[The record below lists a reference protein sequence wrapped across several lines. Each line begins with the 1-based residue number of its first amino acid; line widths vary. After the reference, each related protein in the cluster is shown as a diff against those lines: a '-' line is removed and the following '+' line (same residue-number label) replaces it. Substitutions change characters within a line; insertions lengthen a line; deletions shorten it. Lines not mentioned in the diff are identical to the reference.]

1 MADKSESTGDDGTAK
16 AAAVG
21 VAMHE
26 ASRDPGVAADVREF
40 LREQT
45 IVLRLQAEDLRRED
59 KLRHWSLRVHH
70 ISDVLKLSFELAL
83 ASIFT
88 VVMLVAAL
96 TVWSATQEDGVVIE
110 AFSVP
115 PDMAA
120 QGLTGQG
127 VAAKLQDKLSA
138 MQAATD
144 SARPAASY
152 SNNWGGDIRV
162 EIPNTGISI
171 GEFYRYLVSRL
182 GHQTHITGEVYHIG
196 NTIAVTARS
205 GSDAGATVTG
215 TEADF
220 DALMQQAADQIYART
235 QPYRH
240 AIYLDERQ
248 AEHGG
253 REAARAIFE
262 ELVASGSREDRI
274 WGHVGLANLVDSDDP
289 RLASAEERK
298 AAALDS
304 SFALPYQDIAGD
316 DHILG
321 HDESAIADMS
331 KAVQLLESGHGGMS
345 DRAATISRRADRAII
360 DISLGDFGAT
370 MRDSEDAV
378 SLPDFYG
385 VAEGAREL
393 SIMTLAL
400 LHRTTEMREAWN
412 DLPASKDVFTNMNR
426 EAAKLQA
433 DYWSGDWT
441 AVTAEWPGAEAAT
454 RQLTSIPGY
463 TKRYADLVLTSEFSP
478 FTAGAL
484 AETGDFRGA
493 HALIDKTSLDC
504 YPCLRTRG
512 SIDAAQGN
520 WSGAAWWFAD
530 ATRQGPSIP
539 FAYADWGGML
549 MRRGDFDAAIAKFTL
564 ANQKSPHFADPLEMW
579 GEALMLKNRSDLALA
594 KFEEANKYAP
604 EWGWLHLKW
613 GEALLWNG
621 DKAGAQKQFAI
632 ASTLDLAPSEK
643 SELAHMRASHG

>member
-1 MADKSESTGDDGTAK
+1 MADKSESTADDGTAK

-45 IVLRLQAEDLRRED
+45 IVLRLQADDLRRED
-59 KLRHWSLRVHH
+59 KLRHWSLRVRH
-70 ISDVLKLSFELAL
+70 ISEVLKLSFELAL
-83 ASIFT
+83 ASLFT
-88 VVMLVAAL
+88 VVMLVIAL

-115 PDMAA
+115 PELAA
-120 QGLTGQG
+120 EGLTGQG

-144 SARPAASY
+144 SSRPAASY

-162 EIPNTGISI
+162 EIPDTGVSI

-205 GSDAGATVTG
+205 GGDAGTTVTG

-220 DALMQQAADQIYART
+220 DSLMQQAAEQVYART

-240 AIYLDERQ
+240 AIYLGEMLTGHGARER
-248 AEHGG
+248 
-253 REAARAIFE
+253 ARAIFE

-274 WGHVGLANLVDSDDP
+274 WGHVGLSYLVDSDDP
-289 RLASAEERK
+289 RLASAEQRK
-298 AAALDS
+298 AAALDA

-321 HDESAIADMS
+321 HDESTIADMR
-331 KAVQLLESGHGGMS
+331 KAVQLLENGHGGMS
-345 DRAATISRRADRAII
+345 DRAATISLPADRAILE
-360 DISLGDFGAT
+360 ISLGDPGAAL
-370 MRDSEDAV
+370 RDSEDAA

-400 LHRTTEMREAWN
+400 LHRTTEMRAAWN
-412 DLPASKDVFTNMNR
+412 DLPASKDVSTNMNR
-426 EAAKLQA
+426 ANAKLQA
-433 DYWSGDWT
+433 DYWSGDWS

-454 RQLTSIPGY
+454 RQITSIPGY
-463 TKRYADLVLTSEFSP
+463 TNRYADLLLASEFLP
-478 FTAGAL
+478 FAACAL
-484 AETGDFRGA
+484 AETGDVRGA
-493 HALIDKTSLDC
+493 HALIDKTPSDC
-504 YPCLRTRG
+504 YTCLRMRG
-512 SIDAAQGN
+512 SIDAAEMN
-520 WSGAAWWFAD
+520 WNGAAWWFAD
-530 ATRQGPSIP
+530 AARQGPSIP
-539 FAYADWGGML
+539 FAYADWGAML
-549 MRRGDFDAAIAKFTL
+549 LHRGDYDGAIAKFTL
-564 ANQKSPHFADPLEMW
+564 ANQKGPHFADPLEMW
-579 GEALMLKNRSDLALA
+579 GEALIRKNRSDLALA
-594 KFEEANKYAP
+594 KFTEADKYVP
-604 EWGWLHLKW
+604 NWGRLHLKW
-613 GEALLWNG
+613 GEALLWMG
-621 DKAGAQKQFAI
+621 KPTEARKQFAI
-632 ASTLDLAPSEK
+632 AATLDLIPSEK
-643 SELAHMRASHG
+643 VELTRMTSHV

>member
-1 MADKSESTGDDGTAK
+1 MADKSESTSDDGAAK

-26 ASRDPGVAADVREF
+26 ASYDPGVAADVREF

-88 VVMLVAAL
+88 VMMLGVAL
-96 TVWSATQEDGVVIE
+96 TVWSAAQEDGVVIE

-144 SARPAASY
+144 SSRPATSY
-152 SNNWGGDIRV
+152 SNNWDGDIRV
-162 EIPNTGISI
+162 EIPDTGVSI
-171 GEFYRYLVSRL
+171 GEFYRYLVSHL

-215 TEADF
+215 AEADF
-220 DALMQQAADQIYART
+220 DSLTQQAAEQIYVRT

-240 AIYLDERQ
+240 AIYLVETQ
-248 AEHGG
+248 SGHGG
-253 REAARAIFE
+253 REAGRAIFE
-262 ELVASGSREDRI
+262 ELVANGSREDRI
-274 WGHVGLANLVDSDDP
+274 WGHVGLAYLVDSDDP
-289 RLASAEERK
+289 RLASTEQRK
-298 AAALDS
+298 AAALDP
-304 SFALPYQDIAGD
+304 SFALPYQDIASD

-321 HDESAIADMS
+321 HDEAAIADMRRGGH
-331 KAVQLLESGHGGMS
+331 LLESGHGGMS
-345 DRAATISRRADRAII
+345 DRAATISLMADRGIL
-360 DISLGDFGAT
+360 DISLGDLDAT
-370 MRDSEDAV
+370 LRDSEDAV

-393 SIMTLAL
+393 TVVSLAL
-400 LHRTTEMREAWN
+400 LHRTADMHAAWN
-412 DLPASKDVFTNMNR
+412 DLPASKGVNTNMNR
-426 EAAKLQA
+426 AAAKLQA

-441 AVTAEWPGAEAAT
+441 AVTAEWPDAEAST

-463 TKRYADLVLTSEFSP
+463 TKRYADLLLASEFIP
-478 FTAGAL
+478 FVAGAL
-484 AETGDFRGA
+484 AETGDFRSA
-493 HALIDKTSLDC
+493 HALIDKTALDC
-504 YPCLRTRG
+504 YPCLRMRG
-512 SIDAAQGN
+512 TIDAAQGN
-520 WSGAAWWFAD
+520 WSGAAWWFAA

-539 FAYADWGGML
+539 FAFTDWGEML
-549 MRRGDFDAAIAKFTL
+549 MRRGDFDGAIAEFQI
-564 ANQKSPHFADPLEMW
+564 ANRKSPHFGDPLEMW
-579 GEALMLKNRSDLALA
+579 GETLIRKNRSDLALA
-594 KFEEANKYAP
+594 KFAEADKYAP
-604 EWGWLHLKW
+604 KWGRLHLKW
-613 GEALLWNG
+613 GEALAYLG
-621 DKAGAQKQFAI
+621 RTSDAKAQFAI
-632 ASTLDLAPSEK
+632 AAGLDLSQADKSTLKRWMA
-643 SELAHMRASHG
+643 GT